1 MAPVNSRSFP
11 QVYVDLGID
20 PGNLGCIMLD
30 VQPIVV
36 SDVIDAADLYVS
48 EKPGLGFVKGNVSED
63 VPHVTL
69 LYGLLRPGPELK
81 KHVDAVLEV
90 EPVDGGLESH
100 WDFPEDVVID
110 KVDFFYSPDSE
121 EHFVTIVALLQVSP
135 GLAEANGRL
144 RLLPHID
151 TFMEYKPHITLAYVS
166 DSSDWQGYIKTLNE
180 KLAGQSIRAV
190 ALNYGN

>member
-11 QVYVDLGID
+11 QVYQNLGID

-36 SDVIDAADLYVS
+36 SDVIADSDLFVS
-48 EKPGLGFVKGNVSED
+48 DDPSLGYVKGNVSED

-69 LYGLLRPGPELK
+69 LYGLLRPGPELQQ
-81 KHVDAVLEV
+81 HVDAVLDIN
-90 EPVDGGLESH
+90 DGVIAD
-100 WDFPEDVVID
+100 WFPKEVVID
-110 KVDFFYSPDSE
+110 KVDFFYSGDPE
-121 EHFVTIVALLQVSP
+121 QHFVTIVALLQVTP
-135 GLAEANGRL
+135 ELAEANGRL

-151 TFMEYKPHITLAYVS
+151 TFMEYRPHITLAYVS

-180 KLAGQSIRAV
+180 RLAGQSVRSVAV
-190 ALNYGN
+190 NYGN